1 MAYNAPVILSF
12 TSMEKKVAPSK
23 KFLEEFRT
31 FISRGNVIDLA
42 IGVIIGGAFGK
53 IVTSLVEDIIMPPI
67 GVLLGGV
74 NFTDF
79 KWVLVQARTNA
90 DGKAIPAVSINYGTF
105 AQNMLNFLI
114 IAMTVFLAIKALAAV
129 KGKLAKKEEEEQ
141 KADKKKE
148 AEELKVLK
156 EIRDL
161 LQKKA

>member
-1 MAYNAPVILSF
+1 MPTKTPIEQPVKP
-12 TSMEKKVAPSK
+12 KKPKGFVT
-23 KFLEEFRT
+23 EFRE

-53 IVTSLVEDIIMPPI
+53 IVTSLVEDLIMPPI

-79 KWVLVQARTNA
+79 KWTLVAPYVA
-90 DGKAIPAVSINYGTF
+90 EGGKQVPAVTVNYGAF
-105 AQNMLNFLI
+105 GQNMFNFLI
-114 IAMTVFLAIKALAAV
+114 IAITVFLAIKALAAV
-129 KGKLAKKEEEEQ
+129 KSSIIRKEEAEAKKE
-141 KADKKKE
+141 AKKE